1 MHKAKKRPQDSR
13 SICVTYDDFAHAAQ
27 TLNLNIVGI
36 CQILP
41 EDNMPSKYKRLV
53 LLGPDIQTFWPHFI
67 NQVEYLDG
75 DPDPLDRW
83 SVRIISGWAETLKE
97 KAVYP
102 FNGPPYPPFY
112 NWALRSGSCHRSPLH
127 MLVHQRNGLLL
138 SLRGALAVTEQLGQT
153 IFDAA
158 PCDSCLTKPCLQAC
172 PVSAFDVTGYDAD
185 MCRTHISTN
194 DSTNCLTKG
203 CTARH
208 ACPISQRVE
217 RSAAQSAFHMRAFL
231 K

>member
-1 MHKAKKRPQDSR
+1 M
-13 SICVTYDDFAHAAQ
+13 TYDDLARDAQ

-41 EDNMPSKYKRLV
+41 EDNMPSKYKSLV

-83 SVRIISGWAETLKE
+83 SVRIISGWAKALKA

-112 NWALRSGSCHRSPLH
+112 HWAFF
-127 MLVHQRNGLLL
+127 
-138 SLRGALAVTEQLGQT
+138 A
-153 IFDAA
+153 AA
-158 PCDSCLTKPCLQAC
+158 PATAPHCTCWFTSGMGCC
-172 PVSAFDVTGYDAD
+172 
-185 MCRTHISTN
+185 CR
-194 DSTNCLTKG
+194 CVALW
-203 CTARH
+203 R
-208 ACPISQRVE
+208 
-217 RSAAQSAFHMRAFL
+217 
-231 K
+231 